1 MRVIPLL
8 TTMIFTTPAMAAVVP
23 ETNEVG
29 IAVELVGAG
38 LLDAH
43 VEGVE
48 TNRTIRLV
56 AVMPTGWRL
65 DAVAGNAQQA
75 LLLQCNNGTFYQH
88 TFGGPTSTSM
98 NSAFVSFFPEL
109 EFDSFVT
116 IGALDQDGAP
126 YSANNMNDIGF
137 DWTDFEDNGGAIS
150 GNNGSWFV
158 TPLDGQG
165 EQFAFTDSCGEA
177 RTGVT
182 IAQLTLVGD
191 GATVSFSGLL
201 QVKDETGAALQA
213 FFTVFETTTEDRSP
227 ADISAGCSG
236 DLDGDA
242 VVNVHDLLSMLSNW
256 SGNSCLV
263 DLTFDDVVD
272 TADVIE
278 LIAQWGPCPS
288 E

>member
-1 MRVIPLL
+1 MQIMPLM
-8 TTMIFTTPAMAAVVP
+8 TTMIFTTTAMAGVTP
-23 ETNEVG
+23 EVG
-29 IAVELVGAG
+29 IAIELVGSG

-43 VEGVE
+43 VEEVE

-65 DAVAGNAQQA
+65 DAVAGNSEQA
-75 LLLQCNNGTFYQH
+75 LLLQCNNGTFYQQ

-137 DWTDFEDNGGAIS
+137 DWTDFEGSGGAIT
-150 GNNGSWFV
+150 GDNGTWFV
-158 TPLDGQG
+158 TPSDDQG
-165 EQFAFTDSCGEA
+165 EQFAFTDACGKA

-182 IAQLTLVGD
+182 IAQLTLLGD
-191 GATVSFSGLL
+191 GATISFSGLL
-201 QVKDETGAALQA
+201 QGKDDLGDPWQA
-213 FFTVFETTTEDRSP
+213 FFTVFETTADDRSP
-227 ADISAGCSG
+227 ADISDSCSG
-236 DLDGDA
+236 DLDGDD
-242 VVNVHDLLSMLSNW
+242 VVNVNDLLSMLSNW
-256 SGNSCLV
+256 SGNRCLV
-263 DLTFDDVVD
+263 DLTLDDVVD

-278 LIAQWGPCPS
+278 LITQWGACPT